1 MDVTAK
7 EIIGTAPAR
16 FRTEK
21 SEGIDTVFHFD
32 ISGNDGGQFTMVI
45 ENGACTLLAG
55 LQGEAKCM
63 ITTTDV
69 HYRDLETGKLN
80 PQLAL
85 MMGKVKVSSLTEM
98 MAFSKLFRK
107 FDVQYLSGDFDKSSL
122 LEEVVRPE
130 LNGPLKGVRIL
141 DFSRLLPG
149 PLATMLLADMG
160 ADVIKIEDPDNPDY
174 IRDFEPM
181 MDGTSAFYYALN
193 RSKKSL
199 AVNYLEPEG
208 KQIIYELVKSTDVV
222 VEQYRPGVMKAL
234 GLDYETLKSFNPKL
248 IYASIT
254 GYGQASSM
262 AQVAG
267 HDLNYIALAGL
278 LGMNGQNA
286 DSVVIPGFQ
295 LADIAGGSY
304 VAMNAILAALFQR
317 ERRGV
322 GEHLDIAMADAVVP
336 LTALPFAE
344 YQATGKVTERGTFQL
359 SGGLANY
366 NVFRCA
372 DGKFIA
378 LGSLEPK
385 FWNQICVALNKPEW
399 INVVLEDQSAHD
411 AVKIQLK
418 SMFQEQT
425 RDYWVTFFKGKDV
438 CVSAVNEIDELTSN
452 PYLQEK
458 NVYTKQKI
466 CGKDFHTVNMPVVFE
481 ASKENSSWI
490 APKLG
495 EDTIA
500 ILRNMNMSESEIQR
514 LRALNIVRL

>member
-1 MDVTAK
+1 MEVTAQQ
-7 EIIGTAPAR
+7 IISTAPAR
-16 FRTEK
+16 FRVEK

-32 ISGNDGGQFTMVI
+32 ISGNDGGQFTLVI
-45 ENGACTLLAG
+45 ANGACQLQQG
-55 LQGEAKCM
+55 LQGEAKCV
-63 ITTTDV
+63 ISTTDE

-98 MAFSKLFRK
+98 MAFAKLFRK
-107 FDVQYLSGDFDKSSL
+107 FDEHYLSGNTEASEGLK
-122 LEEVVRPE
+122 EVVRPE
-130 LNGPLKGVRIL
+130 LAGPLKGVRIL

-160 ADVIKIEDPDNPDY
+160 AEVIKIEDPDNPDY

-181 MDGTSAFYYALN
+181 IEGTSAFYYALN
-193 RSKKSL
+193 RNKKSL
-199 AVNYLEPEG
+199 AVNYLEADG
-208 KQIIYELVKSTDVV
+208 KRIIYELVKKTDVV

-234 GLDYETLKSFNPKL
+234 GLDYETLRAYNPKL

-254 GYGQASSM
+254 GYGQTSSM

-278 LGMNGQNA
+278 LGINGADA

-304 VAMNAILAALFQR
+304 MAMNAILAALFQR
-317 ERRGV
+317 EKRGV
-322 GEHLDIAMADAVVP
+322 GEQLDIAMTDAVVP
-336 LTALPFAE
+336 LMALPFAE
-344 YQATGKVTERGTFQL
+344 YQANGKVTERGAFQL

-385 FWNQICVALNKPEW
+385 FWNQICAVLNKPEW
-399 INVVLEDQSAHD
+399 ANVVLEGKSAHD
-411 AVKIQLK
+411 AVKDQLK
-418 SMFQEQT
+418 SMFQNQT
-425 RDYWVTFFKGKDV
+425 RDYWVAFFRGKDV
-438 CVSAVNEIDELTSN
+438 CVSAVNELSELSTNS
-452 PYLQEK
+452 YLQEK
-458 NVYTKQKI
+458 KLFTKQQI
-466 CGKDFHTVNMPVVFE
+466 GGRDFHSVNMPISFE
-481 ASKENSSWI
+481 AGKDNGSWI

-495 EDTIA
+495 EDTLS
-500 ILRNMNMSESEIQR
+500 ILRNMAISEVEIQCLKAKNVIR
-514 LRALNIVRL
+514 

>member
-1 MDVTAK
+1 MNVTAK
-7 EIIGTAPAR
+7 EIIRTAPAR
-16 FRTEK
+16 FRAEK
-21 SEGIDTVFHFD
+21 SEGINTVFHFD
-32 ISGNDGGQFTMVI
+32 ISGTDGGQFTFVI
-45 ENGACTLLAG
+45 QNSTCQLQQGF
-55 LQGEAKCM
+55 QGEAKCV
-63 ITTTDV
+63 ITTSDT

-107 FDVQYLSGDFDKSSL
+107 FDEKYLSESVDVSGSF
-122 LEEVVRPE
+122 EEVIRPS
-130 LNGPLKGVRIL
+130 LDGPLKGIRIL

-160 ADVIKIEDPDNPDY
+160 AEVIKVEDPDNPDY
-174 IRDFEPM
+174 IRGFEPM
-181 MDGTSAFYYALN
+181 IDETSAFYYALN

-199 AVNYLEPEG
+199 AVNYLEQDG
-208 KQIIYELVKSTDVV
+208 KRIIYELVKSADVV
-222 VEQYRPGVMKAL
+222 VEQYRPGVMNAL
-234 GLDYETLKSFNPKL
+234 GLDYETLKAFNPKL

-254 GYGQASSM
+254 GYGQTSSM

-278 LGMNGQNA
+278 LGINGADA

-304 VAMNAILAALFQR
+304 MAMNAILAALFQR

-322 GEHLDIAMADAVVP
+322 GEHLDIAMTDAVVP

-344 YQATGKVTERGTFQL
+344 FQATGKVTARGAFQL

-372 DGKFIA
+372 DGMFIA

-385 FWNQICVALNKPEW
+385 FWNQICAALNKTEW
-399 INVVLEDQSAHD
+399 TNIVLEGQYAHE
-411 AVKIQLK
+411 AVKTELK
-418 SMFQEQT
+418 AIFLEHA
-425 RDYWVTFFKGKDV
+425 RDYWVAFFKGKEV
-438 CVSAVNEIDELTSN
+438 CVSAVNEIDELVSN

-458 NVYTKQKI
+458 KLFIKQQI
-466 CGKDFHTVNMPVVFE
+466 NNTDFHTVKMPVSFK
-481 ASKENSSWI
+481 SSSDNSAWI
-490 APKLG
+490 APQLG
-495 EDTIA
+495 EDTYT
-500 ILRNMNMSESEIQR
+500 ILKGIHISESEILR
-514 LRALNIVRL
+514 LRTVNIIK